1 MSYTHK
7 VYNTRKFW
15 LFVAPLLLFYT
26 VFIVYP
32 LVMCFFYS
40 MTGYRGLG
48 TAIWNHFNNYK
59 RLFTDRYFWL
69 SLRNSMI
76 CAVSLFIF
84 VMPLSFLYAFWLNKQ
99 TRRNTVYK
107 IIIFASYV
115 IPGVLCGLLWSFILK
130 PNNGLINSVLR
141 LAGLD
146 ALCLDWIGGK
156 GILSPI
162 SFSMVCA
169 WSSMGFYMSLWQAGL
184 KSIPGDVL
192 EASALDGCTKSK
204 QIFKII
210 LPMLRDNVVSIM
222 IFILTAALK
231 IYEVVFILTG
241 GGPAHASETIVSYLY
256 VTTFDSMLYGYGMTI
271 AVMEFLF
278 AMLITLLSISLS
290 RRKDD

>member
-1 MSYTHK
+1 MHRIYTK
-7 VYNTRKFW
+7 KSFW

-32 LVMCFFYS
+32 LIMCLFYS
-40 MTGYRGLG
+40 FTGYRGLG
-48 TAIWNHFNNYK
+48 TAEWNHFANYT
-59 RLFTDRYFWL
+59 RLFSDKYFWL
-69 SLRNSMI
+69 SAKNSLI
-76 CAVSLFIF
+76 CAIALFVF
-84 VMPLSFLYAFWLNKQ
+84 VMPLSFLFAFWLNRQNK
-99 TRRNTVYK
+99 RNTVYK

-141 LAGLD
+141 TIGLD
-146 ALCLDWIGGK
+146 ALCLNWIGDK
-156 GILSPI
+156 GILSPV
-162 SFSMVCA
+162 SFAMVCA

-184 KSIPGDVL
+184 KGIPGDVL
-192 EASALDGCTKSK
+192 EASALDGCTKTK

-256 VTTFDSMLYGYGMTI
+256 NTTFDGMMYGYGMTI

-290 RRKDD
+290 RRKED

>member
-1 MSYTHK
+1 MNKFYTAK
-7 VYNTRKFW
+7 KFW

-32 LVMCFFYS
+32 LFMSIYYS

-48 TAIWNHFNNYK
+48 TAVWNNFANYK
-59 RLFTDRYFWL
+59 RLFVDRYFWV
-69 SLRNSMI
+69 SVRNSLV
-76 CAVSLFIF
+76 CAVALFLF
-84 VMPLSFLYAFWLNKQ
+84 VMPLSFLFAYWLNKQ
-99 TRRNTVYK
+99 SRRNTIYK
-107 IIIFASYV
+107 VIIFSSYV

-130 PNNGLINSVLR
+130 PNTGLINMALR
-141 LAGLD
+141 AVGLD

-162 SFSMVCA
+162 SFAMVCA
-169 WSSMGFYMSLWQAGL
+169 WSSMGFYMSLWLAGL
-184 KSIPGDVL
+184 KSIPGDVI
-192 EASALDGCTKSK
+192 EASSLDGCTKTS
-204 QIFKII
+204 QIFRII
-210 LPMLRDNVVSIM
+210 LPMLRENIVSIM

-256 VTTFDSMLYGYGMTI
+256 VTTFDGMMYGYGMTI

-278 AMLITLLSISLS
+278 VMLVTVWSISLS